1 MLYFILIVIS
11 HNTEIGSIMLKGAI
25 YLNTFIFLVLSIFFL
40 GQLFRKS
47 AATQKLRLPLV
58 ITLILDIINAT
69 FYFNDI
75 IEVDW
80 DIIYLFPISAL
91 AAILCI
97 IGIIRTNK
105 LGKAQT
111 DKTTTKLNL
120 TLYTLLAIVPA
131 LLAIVPFAYESYLL
145 YNCEYLLKFN
155 YQNGII
161 QSDDTYIAI
170 INHKPTT
177 ITLQLN
183 RKGKTTDKQY
193 YEVSY
198 VDGTK
203 VTTRDSKFNKVLA
216 ENNNLEK
223 IAADAKKKAPS
234 AQGGSIYY
242 FPEGKYVIIHVTSDE
257 GSGLVLGE
265 YFYYNNNYVSDID
278 THGTLETV
286 TYYGK

>member
-1 MLYFILIVIS
+1 
-11 HNTEIGSIMLKGAI
+11 MLKGAI

-40 GQLFRKS
+40 AQLFRKS

-69 FYFNDI
+69 FYFNNI

-97 IGIIRTNK
+97 IGIIRTDK
-105 LGKAQT
+105 LGKVQT
-111 DKTTTKLNL
+111 DKSTAKLNL

-177 ITLQLN
+177 ITLHLN

-203 VTTRDSKFNKVLA
+203 VTTRDSQFNKVPA
-216 ENNNLEK
+216 ENDNLEK

-242 FPEGKYVIIHVTSDE
+242 FPEGKYAIIHVTSGE